1 MSNIII
7 GIIGIVSIILFLF
20 LSGRYG
26 FSFQEQTIASILL
39 LISTLL
45 VNVLTSIFLLHKKIK
60 LIHPT
65 LSLPTEEQKDGY
77 ELMLFLNQL
86 QKNGNNA
93 SSILAMDQFNHAKHA
108 LSFASGNADFRVN
121 DIAETNKTLL
131 GVLNAGDTFDGV
143 SMLVDPDI
151 WRHNKGYL
159 DINIRKANEGVKIRR
174 IFVYDNREKFKSMTG
189 VMDRLVKARTE
200 VFWCMKDD
208 LDFREFCQDFT
219 IVKEHKVGVYI
230 PVQKVNPTVIVSNSD
245 DQINNLQSQFSKL
258 LSFALKYEPK
268 TT

>member
-1 MSNIII
+1 MVNIIV
-7 GIIGIVSIILFLF
+7 GIIGILSIILFLL

-26 FSFQEQTIASILL
+26 FSLQEQTIASILL

-45 VNVLTSIFLLHKKIK
+45 INVLTSIFLLRKNIK

-77 ELMLFLNQL
+77 ELMLFLHEL
-86 QKNGNNA
+86 RKNRKNA
-93 SSILAMDQFNHAKHA
+93 SSVLAVDQFNHAKHA
-108 LSFASGNADFRVN
+108 LSFASNNADFRVN

-131 GVLNAGDTFDGV
+131 GALSTGDTFDGV

-151 WRHNKGYL
+151 WRYNHGYL
-159 DINIRKANEGVKIRR
+159 NINIKKAKEGVKIRR
-174 IFVYDNREKFKSMTG
+174 IFVYDNREQFESMIG
-189 VMDRLVKARTE
+189 VMDRLVKAKTE
-200 VFWCMKDD
+200 VFWCMKDN

-219 IVKEHKVGVYI
+219 IVREHKVSVHI

-245 DQINNLQSQFSKL
+245 EQINNLQSQFSKL
-258 LSFALKYEPK
+258 LGSALKYEPK